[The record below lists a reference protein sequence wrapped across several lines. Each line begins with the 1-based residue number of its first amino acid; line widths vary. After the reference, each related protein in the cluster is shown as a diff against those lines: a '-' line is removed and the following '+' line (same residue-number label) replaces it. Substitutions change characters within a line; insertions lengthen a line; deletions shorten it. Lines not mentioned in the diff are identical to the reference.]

1 MKNLFLIAALAL
13 MPWVTNAQNSNSK
26 FTITPRIGM
35 TVSDF
40 SGSKLKEAYSPKAGF
55 VVGVDAEYNFSKLF
69 GVSLGV
75 FYNMQGAKENAAVL
89 MLFNESTN
97 NFEITPVNPSTTGTT
112 IAIGKNAHIDFDR
125 NAGSYI
131 YLTDFR
137 TDLNYISIPV
147 LAQAHVWKGLTA
159 KLGIQTD
166 VLVSARSKAN
176 EEVKYNGVTHFKKSN
191 TDIKD
196 KLHSCVFSIPVG
208 LSYTYKNIELDARY
222 LWGISKVADTK
233 DKNDKDL
240 KNSTFAITLGYR
252 FGL

>member
-13 MPWVTNAQNSNSK
+13 MPWAANAQNSNSK

-89 MLFNESTN
+89 MPFNESTN
-97 NFEITPVNPSTTGTT
+97 NFEITPVNPSTTGITT
-112 IAIGKNAHIDFDR
+112 AIGKNAHIDFDR

-176 EEVKYNGVTHFKKSN
+176 EEVKYNGVTHFEKFN

-222 LWGISKVADTK
+222 LWGIVRLLIRKMRMTK
-233 DKNDKDL
+233 
-240 KNSTFAITLGYR
+240 T
-252 FGL
+252 

>member
-13 MPWVTNAQNSNSK
+13 MPWATNAQNSNSK

-40 SGSKLKEAYSPKAGF
+40 SGSKLKEAFSPKAGF

-89 MLFNESTN
+89 MPFNESTN
-97 NFEITPVNPSTTGTT
+97 NFEISPVNPSSTGITTV
-112 IAIGKNAHIDFDR
+112 IGKNAHIDFDR

-147 LAQAHVWKGLTA
+147 LAQAHLWKGLTA

-176 EEVKYNGVTHFKKSN
+176 EEVKYNGVTHFEKSN

-196 KLHSCVFSIPVG
+196 KRHSCVFSIPVG

-222 LWGISKVADTK
+222 LWGISKVSDTK
-233 DKNDKDL
+233 DENDKDL

>member
-13 MPWVTNAQNSNSK
+13 MPWATNAQNSNSK

-40 SGSKLKEAYSPKAGF
+40 SGSKLKEAFSPKAGF

-89 MLFNESTN
+89 MPFNESTN
-97 NFEITPVNPSTTGTT
+97 NFEISPVNPSSTGITTV
-112 IAIGKNAHIDFDR
+112 IGKNAHIDFDR

-147 LAQAHVWKGLTA
+147 LAQAHLWKGLTA

-176 EEVKYNGVTHFKKSN
+176 EEVKYNGVTHFEKSN

-222 LWGISKVADTK
+222 LWGISKVSDTK
-233 DKNDKDL
+233 NENDKDL

>member
-176 EEVKYNGVTHFKKSN
+176 EEVKYNGVTHFEKYN

-233 DKNDKDL
+233 DQNDKDL

>member
-13 MPWVTNAQNSNSK
+13 IPWAANAQNSNSK

-40 SGSKLKEAYSPKAGF
+40 SGSKLKEAFSPKAGF

-89 MLFNESTN
+89 MPFNESTN
-97 NFEITPVNPSTTGTT
+97 NFEISPVNPSSTGITTV
-112 IAIGKNAHIDFDR
+112 IGKNAHIDFDR

-137 TDLNYISIPV
+137 TELNYISIPV
-147 LAQAHVWKGLTA
+147 LAQAHLWKGLTA

-176 EEVKYNGVTHFKKSN
+176 EEVKYNGVTHFEKSN

-233 DKNDKDL
+233 DENDKDL
-240 KNSTFAITLGYR
+240 MNSTFAITLGYR

>member
-13 MPWVTNAQNSNSK
+13 IPWAANAQNSNSK

-55 VVGVDAEYNFSKLF
+55 VAGVDAEYNFSKLF
-69 GVSLGV
+69 GVLMR
-75 FYNMQGAKENAAVL
+75 FKEL
-89 MLFNESTN
+89 TN
-97 NFEITPVNPSTTGTT
+97 NFEFSPVNPSTTGITEV
-112 IAIGKNAHIDFDR
+112 IGKNAHIDFDR

-137 TDLNYISIPV
+137 TDLNYISIPL

-176 EEVKYNGVTHFKKSN
+176 KEVKYKGVTHFEKYN

-196 KLHSCVFSIPVG
+196 KLHNCVFSIPVG

>member
-89 MLFNESTN
+89 MPFNESTN
-97 NFEITPVNPSTTGTT
+97 NFEITPVNPSTTGITT
-112 IAIGKNAHIDFDR
+112 AIGKNAHIDFDR

>member
-13 MPWVTNAQNSNSK
+13 IPWAANAQNSNSK

-55 VVGVDAEYNFSKLF
+55 VAGVDAEYNFSKLF

-89 MLFNESTN
+89 MPIYESTN
-97 NFEITPVNPSTTGTT
+97 NFEISPVNPSTIRTS
-112 IAIGKNAHIDFDR
+112 IVIGKNAHIDFDR

-166 VLVSARSKAN
+166 VLVSARSKAD
-176 EEVKYNGVTHFKKSN
+176 EEEKYNGVTHFEKYN

-233 DKNDKDL
+233 DENDKDL